1 MRWFTPRGLSVA
13 EGNASTSCDSWLM
26 SSPPHRPVAAGFA
39 LPAAVSASALLMLS
53 SLSLQ
58 TLALHHGQHSHVQL
72 QRAQHSDALQ
82 SAAMAFLQQAHG
94 ANGCLLRFPSARWS
108 DPGVCPAADPR
119 QLQQGDAGEYSW
131 QLIAWQ
137 PTSPSS
143 GNLQLRWADGR
154 ESILNLERP
163 Q

>member
-1 MRWFTPRGLSVA
+1 MPP
-13 EGNASTSCDSWLM
+13 
-26 SSPPHRPVAAGFA
+26 SPNTDPAKGSQGFA
-39 LPAAVSASALLMLS
+39 LPLVLTASSVLLLS

-58 TLALHHGQHSHVQL
+58 TLALHQSQSSHVQL
-72 QRAQHSDALQ
+72 QRARHTDALQ
-82 SAAMAFLQQAHG
+82 SAAMVFLQQAHG

-108 DPGVCPAADPR
+108 DPGVCPAADPQ

-137 PTSPSS
+137 PTTPAA

-154 ESILNLERP
+154 TASLDLEMS

>member
-1 MRWFTPRGLSVA
+1 
-13 EGNASTSCDSWLM
+13 M

-53 SLSLQ
+53 SLSLH
-58 TLALHHGQHSHVQL
+58 TLALHGQKRSHSRL
-72 QRAQHSDALQ
+72 QRQTHNDAQESLR
-82 SAAMAFLQQAHG
+82 MAFLQQAHG

-108 DPGVCPAADPR
+108 DPGVCPAADPQ
-119 QLQQGDAGEYSW
+119 QLQQGDALEHSW
-131 QLIAWQ
+131 QLLAWQ
-137 PTSPSS
+137 PKTSSS

-154 ESILNLERP
+154 EASLDLERP

>member
-1 MRWFTPRGLSVA
+1 M
-13 EGNASTSCDSWLM
+13 
-26 SSPPHRPVAAGFA
+26 PPPSDHNGGFA
-39 LPAAVSASALLMLS
+39 LPLALTTSAVLLLS

-58 TLALHHGQHSHVQL
+58 TLALHQGQRSHVQL
-72 QRAQHSDALQ
+72 QRAQRTDAAQ

-94 ANGCLLRFPSARWS
+94 ANGCLLTFPSARWS
-108 DPGVCPAADPR
+108 DPGVCPAADPQ

-137 PTSPSS
+137 PTTAGA

-154 ESILNLERP
+154 EASLDLELP

>member
-1 MRWFTPRGLSVA
+1 
-13 EGNASTSCDSWLM
+13 M
-26 SSPPHRPVAAGFA
+26 SSPPYRPVAAGFA
-39 LPAAVSASALLMLS
+39 LPAALSASALLLLS

-58 TLALHHGQHSHVQL
+58 TLALHGRQRSHVQL

-82 SAAMAFLQQAHG
+82 SAAMAFLQQTYG

-137 PTSPSS
+137 PTAAGAGS
-143 GNLQLRWADGR
+143 LQLRWADGL
-154 ESILNLERP
+154 SASLDLELP